1 VAAAAHR
8 GREPGAGH
16 EAVRSRRE
24 HWSGR
29 AGFVLANI
37 ASAVGLGSIWKF
49 PYEVGANGGSAFV
62 LFYVLG
68 LMLVVLPLM
77 LAELALGRRGRS
89 DAIRSIIAVA
99 AAARGSPRWGVIGA
113 VGVGAG
119 FLVLSFYSVIGG
131 WALAYFLDTIRI
143 GLPGA
148 DAQAAQARFDALL
161 ASPLALALHHLLF
174 MSITA
179 AIVARG
185 VARGIE
191 IAAGVLMPAL
201 MIMVAALAVYAAIAG
216 DLGNALRF
224 LLAFDSSR
232 MTPQV
237 ALKALGLGFFSI
249 GVGFC
254 LLITYAAYAGKH
266 VDLCQVAVVTLVS
279 DTAISF
285 MAGLAVFPLV
295 FAEALD
301 PSAGPGLVFTTRTL
315 AFARMPFGTAAA
327 AVFFAL
333 LVVAALGS
341 AIALLE
347 LAVAPL
353 RNALGWSRLRASLLC
368 AAACWLVGLAT
379 VFSFNLWAGWA
390 PLGGI
395 PLFARSSVFELIDH
409 LTSNLM
415 LPAAGFGLAV
425 FVGWAVPESLLA
437 EELGFAGSKLA
448 IVRRL
453 LRYVVPAGIAAA
465 SIAPFF

>member
-1 VAAAAHR
+1 
-8 GREPGAGH
+8 
-16 EAVRSRRE
+16 
-24 HWSGR
+24 
-29 AGFVLANI
+29 
-37 ASAVGLGSIWKF
+37 
-49 PYEVGANGGSAFV
+49 
-62 LFYVLG
+62 
-68 LMLVVLPLM
+68 
-77 LAELALGRRGRS
+77 
-89 DAIRSIIAVA
+89 
-99 AAARGSPRWGVIGA
+99 
-113 VGVGAG
+113 
-119 FLVLSFYSVIGG
+119 
-131 WALAYFLDTIRI
+131 
-143 GLPGA
+143 
-148 DAQAAQARFDALL
+148 
-161 ASPLALALHHLLF
+161 
-174 MSITA
+174 
-179 AIVARG
+179 
-185 VARGIE
+185 
-191 IAAGVLMPAL
+191 
-201 MIMVAALAVYAAIAG
+201 
-216 DLGNALRF
+216 
-224 LLAFDSSR
+224 
-232 MTPQV
+232 
-237 ALKALGLGFFSI
+237 
-249 GVGFC
+249 
-254 LLITYAAYAGKH
+254 
-266 VDLCQVAVVTLVS
+266 VVTLVS

-301 PSAGPGLVFTTRTL
+301 PSAGPGLVFTTLTL